1 MQKRILKK
9 IAAEWAAGILLH
21 GTGMDSF
28 EPELGLTYEEE
39 GYIVEEV
46 HRLGKSL
53 MKTLEQDIPA
63 ANLEEIVQKYYD
75 FE

>member
-9 IAAEWAAGILLH
+9 IATEWAAGILLH

-28 EPELGLTYEEE
+28 DEEEDGLTPDEA

-46 HRLGKSL
+46 GRIALRITKGETPSSQL
-53 MKTLEQDIPA
+53 ID
-63 ANLEEIVQKYYD
+63 IVQKYYD

>member
-28 EPELGLTYEEE
+28 DEEEDGLTPDEA
-39 GYIVEEV
+39 GFIVEEV
-46 HRLGKSL
+46 GKIAL
-53 MKTLEQDIPA
+53 RITKGEQPSPKLID
-63 ANLEEIVQKYYD
+63 IVQKYYE

>member
-28 EPELGLTYEEE
+28 DEDEDRLTSDET

-46 HRLGKSL
+46 GRIALRITKGEVPGVNS
-53 MKTLEQDIPA
+53 I
-63 ANLEEIVQKYYD
+63 EIVQKYYD

>member
-1 MQKRILKK
+1 MDKRILKK
-9 IAAEWAAGILLH
+9 IAAEWASGILFH

-28 EPELGLTYEEE
+28 DDEGLTPDEE

-46 HRLGKSL
+46 QKIALRITKG
-53 MKTLEQDIPA
+53 DVPN
-63 ANLEEIVQKYYD
+63 ANLPEIVKKYYD